1 MARNRK
7 NRRNTDWRKTL
18 FLVLSLVMVLTMILA
33 LVLTS
38 MPSVLP
44 K

>member
-1 MARNRK
+1 MARTRK

-18 FLVLSLVMVLTMILA
+18 FLVLSLLMVLTMILA
-33 LVLTS
+33 MFLTAT
-38 MPSVLP
+38 PSILP

>member
-7 NRRNTDWRKTL
+7 GRRNVDWRKTL
-18 FLVLSLVMVLTMILA
+18 FLVLSLVMVLSMILA
-33 LVLTS
+33 MFLTS
-38 MPSVLP
+38 APAILP